1 MDRSFSAMFGPPR
14 SSPEPPTAAQ
24 QVAEAVVQV
33 RSEAQV
39 LTAVT
44 DREFTDWLLA
54 ERSELPTWA
63 EWLERFDHI
72 GQLNRADKFDSTVI
86 AEYYLQLGIDI
97 AAQMVLALDS
107 TQLRTAYE
115 AYLAIEIS
123 EHDRRRGS
131 RQHNFGDYMKWDS
144 DDTVVQPVGEML
156 QWFDEQFFTYSFPT
170 RANCQLAVY
179 FVSQV
184 LVPVCAKMRL
194 AWPDYDPFSKEQNS
208 CFLWQDNAFR
218 HAAGGHIGDET
229 EDRLRSFYQRACV
242 ALAEQLVA
250 QWQTE
255 ALPVS

>member
-1 MDRSFSAMFGPPR
+1 MDRSFSAMFGPPQ
-14 SSPEPPTAAQ
+14 SSSERPTAAQ
-24 QVAEAVVQV
+24 QLADIVERV
-33 RSEAQV
+33 RSEARA
-39 LTAVT
+39 LTAAT

-97 AAQMVLALDS
+97 AAQAVLALDPV
-107 TQLRTAYE
+107 QAHEAYD

-123 EHDRRRGS
+123 ERDRRRGS
-131 RQHNFGDYMKWDS
+131 RQHNFGDWMKWDS
-144 DDTVVQPVGEML
+144 DGTVVQPVGEML
-156 QWFDEQFFTYSFPT
+156 QWFDESFFTYAYPT
-170 RANCQLAVY
+170 RANQQLAVY

-184 LVPVCAKMRL
+184 LVPACAKMRQ
-194 AWPDYDPFSKEQNS
+194 AWPDYDPFNKEQNS

-218 HAAGGHIGDET
+218 HAAGGHVDDET
-229 EDRLRSFYQRACV
+229 ENRLRSFYQRATA

-255 ALPVS
+255 TPTVA